1 MADDKRWIRSPDIPC
16 IRCCRFDI
24 QSSGVTHMA
33 TGTYFGSTFFNMV
46 IITLLLLL
54 FGGFF

>member
-1 MADDKRWIRSPDIPC
+1 
-16 IRCCRFDI
+16 
-24 QSSGVTHMA
+24 VTHMA
-33 TGTYFGSTFFNMV
+33 TGTFFGNTFFNMV